1 MRMNRVLPA
10 AAASVVV
17 FALTG
22 CGSDGGDSKVP
33 TADRGDSS
41 ASATKAGGQ
50 GGGDDVAA
58 YVKAQRGWVQCLRDN
73 GVDAPDPDEKGEV
86 DFGGGGG
93 DKLLA
98 LKKDP
103 KFLRASVKCA
113 DKKATVPESIEDAKR
128 PRLTAAQIKV
138 ARDLAACMQKHG
150 APDYPDPG
158 PDGYPTNSNSG
169 VPEWDQSSAG
179 AQRAIRVCAPIAGN
193 PTNPPAA
200 KG

>member
-1 MRMNRVLPA
+1 MRANRVLLA
-10 AAASVVV
+10 AAASMVA
-17 FALTG
+17 FALAG

-33 TADRGDSS
+33 TAGDGESS
-41 ASATKAGGQ
+41 ASGKAAGGQ
-50 GGGDDVAA
+50 GGGGEVAA

-86 DFGGGGG
+86 DFGG
-93 DKLLA
+93 DKARA

-103 KFLRASVKCA
+103 KFLKASVKCA
-113 DKKATVPESIEDAKR
+113 DKKPTVPESIEDANR
-128 PRLTAAQIKV
+128 PKLTAAQIKV
-138 ARDLAACMQKHG
+138 ARDFAACMQKHG

-158 PDGYPTNSNSG
+158 PDGYQRNSNSG
-169 VPEWDQSSAG
+169 IPEWDQSSAG
-179 AQRAIRVCAPIAGN
+179 AQRATRICSPIAGN